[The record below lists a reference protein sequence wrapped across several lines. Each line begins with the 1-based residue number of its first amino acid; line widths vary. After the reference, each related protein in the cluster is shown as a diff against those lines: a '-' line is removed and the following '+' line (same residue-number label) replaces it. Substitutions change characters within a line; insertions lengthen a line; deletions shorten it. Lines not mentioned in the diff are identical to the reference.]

1 MVKKLVLIVALAL
14 FLKPILPVLDYVINY
29 DYIVKELC
37 ENKAKPELKCN
48 GKCHLMKEMAKA
60 AENEKPINSDK
71 KDNSKQ
77 EIEVLF
83 YNNAYVFHLKISPRF
98 SSEKINNLYTN
109 HYDYLSDYVFFHP
122 PSCIV

>member
-1 MVKKLVLIVALAL
+1 MKKLVLIVALAL
-14 FLKPILPVLDYVINY
+14 FLKPLLPVLDYVINY

-83 YNNAYVFHLKISPRF
+83 YNNAFVFHLKISPRF